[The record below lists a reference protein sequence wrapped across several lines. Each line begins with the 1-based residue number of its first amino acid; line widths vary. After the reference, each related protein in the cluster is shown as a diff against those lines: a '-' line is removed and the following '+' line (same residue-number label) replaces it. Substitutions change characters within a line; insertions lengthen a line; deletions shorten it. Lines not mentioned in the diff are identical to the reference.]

1 MEKFS
6 NWRDKGTGISPF
18 MPVEVPKLL
27 LKKYVVDPL
36 TLLVK
41 LPVFLVLYAVATIA
55 PKPAFKLIFS
65 LLFRFDDL
73 ALLVEGVRRTKTA
86 EIDQHRPSTNQVI
99 VSNWVSPLDVF
110 VIYLIS
116 TVGSLGDIDVL
127 VPTKKGVYKLT
138 PWQTV
143 LLFFGGDIAVGGT
156 KVTDLA
162 KSSGKLVI
170 LFAEGT
176 ATNNRAVLP
185 FVQVPQTFTSLA
197 HFSYAALVLKVY
209 PNSLTLPIPHLTKWQ
224 YLSLLLT
231 CPDRGFIK
239 AKIVPLQKLS
249 VASLRLVYADNGLST
264 VELGP
269 DQKEKFWEYYQSYAV
284 SNLRK

>member
-18 MPVEVPKLL
+18 MPVELPKLP
-27 LKKYVVDPL
+27 LKKFLVDPL

-41 LPVFLVLYAVATIA
+41 LPVFLFLYAVATVA
-55 PKPAFKLIFS
+55 PKPVFKVIFT
-65 LLFRFDDL
+65 LLFRFEDL

-127 VPTKKGVYKLT
+127 VPLKTGVYKLT

-143 LLFFGGDIAVGGT
+143 LLFFGEDISVGA
-156 KVTDLA
+156 KVSDLA

-185 FVQVPQTFTSLA
+185 VVQVPQTFTSLA
-197 HFSYAALVLKVY
+197 QFSYAALVLKVY

-231 CPDRGFIK
+231 CPDRGFVK
-239 AKIVPLQKLS
+239 AKIVPLQKFTL
-249 VASLRLVYADNGLST
+249 ASLRLVYADNGLST

-269 DQKEKFWEYYQSYAV
+269 GQKEKFWEYYQSYAV
-284 SNLRK
+284 SNLKK